1 MTSWFDNKKV
11 LTVSNFAGKEPTD
24 FCKRYERTEKK
35 KIDVEWPNSVAVYN
49 KFMGGVDKTDM
60 LLSL

>member
-24 FCKRYERTEKK
+24 LCKRNERTEKK
-35 KIDVEWPNSVAVYN
+35 KTDVEWPNSVAVYN